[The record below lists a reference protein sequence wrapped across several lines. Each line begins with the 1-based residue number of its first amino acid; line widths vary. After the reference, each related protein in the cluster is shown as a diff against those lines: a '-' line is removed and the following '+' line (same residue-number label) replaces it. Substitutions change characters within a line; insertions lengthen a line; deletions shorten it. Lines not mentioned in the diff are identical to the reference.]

1 MPRRIL
7 VIDGHPDPDPARLVH
22 AMARAYAD
30 AARDA
35 GHEVRQI
42 DVGLLDFP
50 VLRTQED
57 YRQHAPPPAI
67 AAAQDDIAWAEH
79 LVLLF
84 PLWLGGMP
92 ALLRAFIEQALRPGF
107 AAESRGGGMPIKRL
121 VGRSVRIVVTMGMPA
136 LAYRWW
142 FGAHGLKNL
151 RSGILSLVGFGPIRD
166 TLFGRVEDVS
176 QATRQSWLT
185 QMEALGRDAG

>member
-1 MPRRIL
+1 MTRRIL
-7 VIDGHPDPDPARLVH
+7 VIDGHPDPAPARLVH
-22 AMARAYAD
+22 ALANACAEG
-30 AARDA
+30 ASAA
-35 GHEVRQI
+35 GHEVRRL
-42 DVGLLDFP
+42 DVAGLNFP

-57 YRQHAPPPAI
+57 YRHQTPPPVI
-67 AAAQDDIAWAEH
+67 AAAQVDIAWADH
-79 LVLLF
+79 IVLLF

-92 ALLRAFIEQALRPGF
+92 ALLRAFLEQTLRPGF
-107 AAESRGGGMPIKRL
+107 AAESRGGGMPVKRMS
-121 VGRSVRIVVTMGMPA
+121 GRSVRIVVTMGMPA

-176 QATRQSWLT
+176 QATREGWL
-185 QMEALGRDAG
+185 EAVAALGRDAR